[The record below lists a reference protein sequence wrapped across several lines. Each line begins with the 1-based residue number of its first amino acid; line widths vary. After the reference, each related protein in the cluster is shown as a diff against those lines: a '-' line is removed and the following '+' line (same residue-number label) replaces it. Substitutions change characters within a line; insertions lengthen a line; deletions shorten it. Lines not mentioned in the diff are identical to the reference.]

1 MYVLLKFIGCH
12 FFYLKML
19 SQLKHL
25 DPVKDE
31 EEIKKKAS
39 VPLEHIFGCHKY
51 CGDWCYKKGNEKRR

>member
-1 MYVLLKFIGCH
+1 MTALTKSSKKVSEVDKPLAQRMKEYWG
-12 FFYLKML
+12 KML

-39 VPLEHIFGCHKY
+39 APLEHVF
-51 CGDWCYKKGNEKRR
+51 D